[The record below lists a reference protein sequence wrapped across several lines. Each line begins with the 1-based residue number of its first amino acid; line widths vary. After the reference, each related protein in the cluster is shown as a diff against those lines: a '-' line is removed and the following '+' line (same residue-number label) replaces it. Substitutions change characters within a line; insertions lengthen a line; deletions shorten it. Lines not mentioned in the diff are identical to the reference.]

1 MAARRRK
8 AYFKACLKCKMLV
21 PPNVEECPNCGGRDF
36 SEEWEGIVIVID
48 PENSLVAKR
57 LNITKPGRY
66 AVKLRA

>member
-1 MAARRRK
+1 MAARRRR

-21 PPNVEECPNCGGRDF
+21 PPNVEACPNCGGRDF
-36 SEEWEGIVIVID
+36 SEEWEGVVLIID

-66 AVKLRA
+66 AIKLRA